1 MRETPRK
8 IDEEPPHSG
17 SSAVPVIGA
26 MGAGP
31 ALSKAQK
38 RFNQLVEKLK
48 GQREELRR
56 WQAYQR
62 FYQQQRSDRYQPM
75 ATRLR
80 EQHIAMAQ
88 VLDAAL
94 DGRELG
100 KRERDKARYILNQL
114 LATLLAVAAEPVVVR
129 LHDKYSA
136 ASYAELQ
143 RERMDALRAAAA
155 DSLKIDVDAY
165 TGGESCDEFE
175 DWIVDQVRASHAAAA
190 EAEQPAKRRSP
201 QSAKRAALRDQ
212 VAEGGTRAVREAYRK
227 LVSELH
233 PDRETDPEE
242 QIRKTAL
249 MQQVNQAYKAGDLL
263 GLLELQLGIEQI
275 DAAALAGLADERLRH
290 YVHVLEEQ
298 ARQIRGE
305 LADVM
310 EPFAALLD
318 ESSPRKVTT
327 DAVQR
332 HLDQEIREL
341 KSVLRKV
348 EMDLICFRD
357 VRQLKQSL
365 GQYRVEPLDDDD
377 LRLPGDF

>member
-1 MRETPRK
+1 MRETPRR
-8 IDEEPPHSG
+8 INEEPAQPGSG
-17 SSAVPVIGA
+17 LSAVPVPGNV
-26 MGAGP
+26 GAG
-31 ALSKAQK
+31 AGLSKAQK

-48 GQREELRR
+48 DQREELRR

-80 EQHIAMAQ
+80 EQRIAMAQ

-143 RERMDALRAAAA
+143 RERMDALRTAAA
-155 DSLKIDVDAY
+155 DTLKIDVDAY

-175 DWIVDQVRASHAAAA
+175 NWIVDQVRASHAAA
-190 EAEQPAKRRSP
+190 EQPSKRTTP
-201 QSAKRAALRDQ
+201 KSAKRAALRDQ

-305 LADVM
+305 LADVV
-310 EPFAALLD
+310 EPFAALLG
-318 ESSPRKVTT
+318 ESSPRKVTI

-332 HLDQEIREL
+332 HLDKEIREL

-357 VRQLKQSL
+357 VRQLKESL